1 MNKILSRIKGDKVI
15 WMVVLFL
22 SVVSILLV
30 YSATG
35 ALAYKK
41 HGGNTEYYLLRH
53 FVILIAGL
61 GLMFLTH
68 LLKYTF
74 YARISRILVFISIPL
89 LGYTLASGSQLN
101 EASRWIMIP
110 LLNITFQTSDLA
122 KLALVIF
129 LARILAVKQDEI
141 QDFRK
146 GFVPVVVIIAIV
158 VILILPANLSTA
170 MLLTLTCLIMMFI
183 GRVSLKHIGMLA
195 GVAAIVFAIFIVILM
210 NSSDQGRLGT
220 WKKRIENFKNPDA
233 DANYQANQAKIA
245 IASGFPVGKGPG
257 NSNQRNFLPH
267 PYSDFIYAIII
278 EEYGLIGGFLVLIAY
293 LILLFRAMKIATNSP
308 GTFGAFLALGL
319 SLMLVFQALI
329 NMSVAVNL
337 LPVTGQPL
345 PLVSMGGTSIWFTC
359 ISFGIIL
366 SVSKEVETED
376 PSMLEYSKETK
387 DNNNEEDKSN
397 N

>member
-1 MNKILSRIKGDKVI
+1 MSKILSKIKGDKVI
-15 WMVVLFL
+15 WIIVLFL
-22 SVVSILLV
+22 SVASILLV

-41 HGGNTEYYLLRH
+41 QGGNTEYYLLRH

-61 GLMFLTH
+61 GLMFVTH
-68 LLKYTF
+68 LLKYTM
-74 YARISRILVFISIPL
+74 YARLSRLLIVISIPL
-89 LGYTLASGSQLN
+89 LIYTLFSGSQLN
-101 EASRWIMIP
+101 DASRWIVIP

-141 QDFRK
+141 KDFRK
-146 GFVPVVVIIAIV
+146 GFVPVVIVIAIV
-158 VILILPANLSTA
+158 VMLILPANLSTA

-183 GRVSLKHIGMLA
+183 GRVSMKHILMLS
-195 GVAAIVFAIFIVILM
+195 GVAIVVFAIFLVILM

-220 WKKRIENFKNPDA
+220 WKKRIENFKDPDS

-245 IASGFPVGKGPG
+245 IASGYPVGKGPG

-293 LILLFRAMKIATNSP
+293 LILLYRAMRIATNSP

-366 SVSKEVETED
+366 SVSKEVDKED
-376 PSMLEYSKETK
+376 PSMLEYPK
-387 DNNNEEDKSN
+387 DSNANKNIENEKS
-397 N
+397 

>member
-1 MNKILSRIKGDKVI
+1 MNKILSKIKGDKVI

-22 SVVSILLV
+22 SIASVLLV

-41 HGGNTEYYLLRH
+41 QGGNTEYYLVRH
-53 FVILIAGL
+53 FVILVAGL
-61 GLMFLTH
+61 GLMFFTH
-68 LLKYTF
+68 LIKYTF
-74 YARISRILVFISIPL
+74 YARISVLLVFLSLPL
-89 LGYTLASGSQLN
+89 LIYTLFSGSELN
-101 EASRWIMIP
+101 EASRWIVIP
-110 LLNITFQTSDLA
+110 LLNITFQTSDFA

-129 LARILAVKQDEI
+129 LARILAVKQDQI
-141 QDFRK
+141 KDLRK
-146 GFVPVVVIIAIV
+146 GFIPVVIAIGLV
-158 VILILPANLSTA
+158 VGLILPANLSTA

-183 GRVSLKHIGMLA
+183 ARVSIKHILQLSGIAL
-195 GVAAIVFAIFIVILM
+195 IVFSIFIVILM

-245 IASGFPVGKGPG
+245 VASGFPLGKGPG

-267 PYSDFIYAIII
+267 PYSDFIYAIIV
-278 EEYGLIGGFLVLIAY
+278 EEYGLFGGLMILFAY
-293 LILLFRAMKIATNSP
+293 LILLYRAMRIATNSP

-319 SLMLVFQALI
+319 TLMLVFQALV
-329 NMSVAVNL
+329 NMAVAVNL

-345 PLVSMGGTSIWFTC
+345 PMVSMGGTSIWFTC

-366 SVSKEVETED
+366 SVSKEVDKEE
-376 PSMLEYSKETK
+376 PSMLVDNK
-387 DNNNEEDKSN
+387 NNNTANHEEN
-397 N
+397 

>member
-1 MNKILSRIKGDKVI
+1 MSKILSKIKGDKVI
-15 WMVVLFL
+15 WIIVLFL
-22 SVVSILLV
+22 SVASILLV

-41 HGGNTEYYLLRH
+41 QGGNTEYYLLRH

-61 GLMFLTH
+61 GLMFVTH
-68 LLKYTF
+68 LLKYTM
-74 YARISRILVFISIPL
+74 YARLSRLLIVISIPL
-89 LGYTLASGSQLN
+89 LFYTLFSGSQLN
-101 EASRWIMIP
+101 DASRWIVIP

-141 QDFRK
+141 KDFRK
-146 GFVPVVVIIAIV
+146 GFVPVVLVIALV
-158 VILILPANLSTA
+158 VMLILPANLSTA

-183 GRVSLKHIGMLA
+183 GRVSMKHILMLS
-195 GVAAIVFAIFIVILM
+195 GVAVVVFAIFLVILM

-220 WKKRIENFKNPDA
+220 WKKRIENFKDPDS

-245 IASGFPVGKGPG
+245 IASGYPVGKGPG

-293 LILLFRAMKIATNSP
+293 LILLYRAMRIATNSP

-366 SVSKEVETED
+366 SVSKEVDKED
-376 PSMLEYSKETK
+376 PSMLEYPK
-387 DNNNEEDKSN
+387 DSNANKNIENEKS
-397 N
+397 

>member
-1 MNKILSRIKGDKVI
+1 MNKILSKIKGDKVI

-22 SVVSILLV
+22 SIVSILLV

-41 HGGNTEYYLLRH
+41 QGGNTEYYLVRH

-61 GLMFLTH
+61 GLMFFTH
-68 LLKYTF
+68 LIKYTF
-74 YARISRILVFISIPL
+74 YARISKLLFFLSLPL
-89 LGYTLASGSQLN
+89 LVYTLFSGSELN
-101 EASRWIMIP
+101 EASRWIVIP
-110 LLNITFQTSDLA
+110 LLNITFQTSDFA

-129 LARILAVKQDEI
+129 LARILAVKQDQI
-141 QDFRK
+141 KDLHK
-146 GFVPVVVIIAIV
+146 GFFPVITGIGVVVG
-158 VILILPANLSTA
+158 LILPANLSTA
-170 MLLTLTCLIMMFI
+170 MLLTFTCLIMMFI
-183 GRVSLKHIGMLA
+183 ARISIKHILMLT
-195 GVAAIVFAIFIVILM
+195 GFALIAFSIFIVIMM

-245 IASGFPVGKGPG
+245 VASGFPVGKGPG

-278 EEYGLIGGFLVLIAY
+278 EEYGIVGGLLILFAY
-293 LILLFRAMKIATNSP
+293 LILLYRAMRIATNSP

-319 SLMLVFQALI
+319 TVMLVFQALV
-329 NMSVAVNL
+329 NMAVAVNL

-345 PLVSMGGTSIWFTC
+345 PMVSMGGTSIWFTC

-366 SVSKEVETED
+366 SVSKEVEKED
-376 PSMLEYSKETK
+376 PSMLVSSNT
-387 DNNNEEDKSN
+387 NSINNEEN
-397 N
+397 

>member
-1 MNKILSRIKGDKVI
+1 MNKILSKIKGDKVI

-22 SVVSILLV
+22 SIVSILLV

-41 HGGNTEYYLLRH
+41 QGGNTEYYLVRH

-61 GLMFLTH
+61 GLMFFTH
-68 LLKYTF
+68 LIKYTF
-74 YARISRILVFISIPL
+74 YARISKLLFFLSLPL
-89 LGYTLASGSQLN
+89 LVYTLFSGSELN
-101 EASRWIMIP
+101 EASRWIVIP
-110 LLNITFQTSDLA
+110 LLNITFQTSDFA

-129 LARILAVKQDEI
+129 LARILAVKQDQI
-141 QDFRK
+141 KDLHK
-146 GFVPVVVIIAIV
+146 GFIPVVTGIGV
-158 VILILPANLSTA
+158 VVGLILPANLSTA
-170 MLLTLTCLIMMFI
+170 MLLTFTCLIMMFI
-183 GRVSLKHIGMLA
+183 ARISIKHILMLTGIA
-195 GVAAIVFAIFIVILM
+195 LIAFSIFIVIMM

-245 IASGFPVGKGPG
+245 VASGFPVGKGPG

-278 EEYGLIGGFLVLIAY
+278 EEYGIVGGLLILFAY
-293 LILLFRAMKIATNSP
+293 LILLYRAMRIATNSP

-319 SLMLVFQALI
+319 TVMLVFQALV
-329 NMSVAVNL
+329 NMAVAVNL

-345 PLVSMGGTSIWFTC
+345 PMVSMGGTSIWFTC

-366 SVSKEVETED
+366 SVSKEVEKED
-376 PSMLEYSKETK
+376 PSMLVSSNT
-387 DNNNEEDKSN
+387 NSINNEEN
-397 N
+397 

>member
-1 MNKILSRIKGDKVI
+1 MSKILSKIKGDKVI
-15 WMVVLFL
+15 WIIVLFL
-22 SVVSILLV
+22 SVASILLV

-41 HGGNTEYYLLRH
+41 QGGNTEYYLLRH

-61 GLMFLTH
+61 GLMFVTH
-68 LLKYTF
+68 LLKYTM
-74 YARISRILVFISIPL
+74 YARLSRLLIVISIPL
-89 LGYTLASGSQLN
+89 LIYTLFSGSQLN
-101 EASRWIMIP
+101 DASRWIVIP

-141 QDFRK
+141 KDFRR
-146 GFVPVVVIIAIV
+146 GFVPVVVVIAIV
-158 VILILPANLSTA
+158 VMLILPANLSTA

-183 GRVSLKHIGMLA
+183 GRVSMKHILMLS
-195 GVAAIVFAIFIVILM
+195 GVAIVVFAIFLVILM

-220 WKKRIENFKNPDA
+220 WKKRIENFKDPDS

-245 IASGFPVGKGPG
+245 IASGYPLGKGPG

-293 LILLFRAMKIATNSP
+293 LILLYRAMRIATNSP

-366 SVSKEVETED
+366 SVSKEVDKED
-376 PSMLEYSKETK
+376 PSMLEYPKDSKENK
-387 DNNNEEDKSN
+387 NIENEKS
-397 N
+397 

>member
-1 MNKILSRIKGDKVI
+1 M
-15 WMVVLFL
+15 
-22 SVVSILLV
+22 
-30 YSATG
+30 
-35 ALAYKK
+35 
-41 HGGNTEYYLLRH
+41 
-53 FVILIAGL
+53 
-61 GLMFLTH
+61 
-68 LLKYTF
+68 
-74 YARISRILVFISIPL
+74 
-89 LGYTLASGSQLN
+89 
-101 EASRWIMIP
+101 
-110 LLNITFQTSDLA
+110 
-122 KLALVIF
+122 
-129 LARILAVKQDEI
+129 
-141 QDFRK
+141 
-146 GFVPVVVIIAIV
+146 
-158 VILILPANLSTA
+158 LILPANLTTA

-183 GRVSLKHIGMLA
+183 GRVSMKHILMLS
-195 GVAAIVFAIFIVILM
+195 GVAIVVFAIFLVILM

-220 WKKRIENFKNPDA
+220 WKKRIENFKDPDS

-245 IASGFPVGKGPG
+245 IASGYPLGKGPG

-293 LILLFRAMKIATNSP
+293 LILLYRAMRIATNSP

-366 SVSKEVETED
+366 SVSKEVDKED
-376 PSMLEYSKETK
+376 PSMLEYPKDSKENK
-387 DNNNEEDKSN
+387 NIENEKS
-397 N
+397 

>member
-22 SVVSILLV
+22 SVASILLV

-387 DNNNEEDKSN
+387 DKNNEEDKSN

>member
-1 MNKILSRIKGDKVI
+1 MNKILSKIKGDKVI

-22 SVVSILLV
+22 SIVSILLV

-41 HGGNTEYYLLRH
+41 QGGNTEYYLVRH
-53 FVILIAGL
+53 FIILIAGL
-61 GLMFLTH
+61 GLMFFTH
-68 LLKYTF
+68 LIKYTF
-74 YARISRILVFISIPL
+74 YARMSKLLFFLSLPL
-89 LGYTLASGSQLN
+89 LVYTLFSGSELN

-110 LLNITFQTSDLA
+110 LLNITFQTSDFA

-129 LARILAVKQDEI
+129 LARILAVKQDQI
-141 QDFRK
+141 KDLHK
-146 GFVPVVVIIAIV
+146 GFIPVVTGILV
-158 VILILPANLSTA
+158 VVGLILPANLSTA
-170 MLLTLTCLIMMFI
+170 MLLTFTCLIMMFI
-183 GRVSLKHIGMLA
+183 ARISIKHILMLT
-195 GVAAIVFAIFIVILM
+195 GVVLIAFSIFIVIMM

-245 IASGFPVGKGPG
+245 VASGFPVGKGPG

-278 EEYGLIGGFLVLIAY
+278 EEYGIVGGLLILFAY
-293 LILLFRAMKIATNSP
+293 LILLYRAMRIATNSP

-319 SLMLVFQALI
+319 TVMLVFQALV
-329 NMSVAVNL
+329 NMAVAVNL

-345 PLVSMGGTSIWFTC
+345 PMVSMGGTSIWFTC

-366 SVSKEVETED
+366 SVSKEVEKED
-376 PSMLEYSKETK
+376 PSMLVSSNT
-387 DNNNEEDKSN
+387 NSINNEEN
-397 N
+397 